1 MKIRE
6 AERAPSEIDA
16 SAGPSHA
23 VWPERSSMKV
33 LVVEDDDEM
42 RSALVLALSS
52 DAAVFEACNGAV
64 AERMLMEH
72 DASPFDVL
80 VTDVRMP
87 GRSGLELL
95 RNLRARGSTMPVIL
109 MSGFADGG
117 AISDQI
123 APQRALLFSKPF
135 DVDDLRTAV
144 VNIEAAMRVTAPP
157 RGHVLLAE
165 DNEDL
170 RELVAGAL
178 CEVGFTVRAADDGES
193 MLELLERSA
202 REEIPAPDALVM
214 DIRMP
219 RYDGLDVLR
228 AVRLS
233 RWNVPVVLMTAFPD
247 EEILQRAAE
256 LGAACTLG
264 KPLDIDDLVR
274 AVTIVTRIARRT
286 VHP

>member
-1 MKIRE
+1 
-6 AERAPSEIDA
+6 
-16 SAGPSHA
+16 
-23 VWPERSSMKV
+23 MKV

-64 AERMLMEH
+64 AERMLLEH

-87 GRSGLELL
+87 GRSGLDLL
-95 RNLRARGSTMPVIL
+95 HNLRARGSTMPVIL

-117 AISDQI
+117 AIHDQI

-135 DVDDLRTAV
+135 DVDDLRTAI
-144 VNIEAAMRVTAPP
+144 VNIEAAMRVTVPP

-165 DNEDL
+165 DNDEL
-170 RELVAGAL
+170 RELVARAL
-178 CEVGFTVRAADDGES
+178 CEGGFTVRAADDGES

-247 EEILQRAAE
+247 EETLQRAAE

-264 KPLDIDDLVR
+264 KPLDIDDLVH

-286 VHP
+286 IHP